1 MTKQRELI
9 YAIIQNS
16 DRHLSADEVYTQA
29 KRQMPGIVRATV
41 YNSLNYLTENGMIR
55 RIRIYGD
62 SDRYDHVLTM
72 HEHLI
77 CDRCGELSDIT
88 LGDLQQTLSNKT
100 GIEITGYELNLHY
113 ICPACRARDLGV
125 TSMEKPTA
133 ESGRAHK
140 EDKGN
145 GRKQKTDK

>member
-9 YAIIQNS
+9 YTIIQNS
-16 DRHLSADEVYTQA
+16 DRHLSADEVYIQA
-29 KRQMPGIVRATV
+29 KRQMPGIVLATV
-41 YNSLNYLTENGMIR
+41 YNSLNYLTEKGMIR

-88 LGDLQQTLSNKT
+88 LGDLQQTLRNKT

-113 ICPACRARDLGV
+113 ICPKCRRKEEADGK
-125 TSMEKPTA
+125 KPAAKIQPAA
-133 ESGRAHK
+133 EREYKRGTRR
-140 EDKGN
+140 
-145 GRKQKTDK
+145 RKAL